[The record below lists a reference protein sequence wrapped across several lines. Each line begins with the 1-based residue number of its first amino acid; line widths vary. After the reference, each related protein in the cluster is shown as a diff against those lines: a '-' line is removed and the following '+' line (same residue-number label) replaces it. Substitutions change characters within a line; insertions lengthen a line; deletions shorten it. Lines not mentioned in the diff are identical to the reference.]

1 MRIARQEIRRARDA
15 GLVVRELSADDLRDP
30 ATRAR
35 LHAVSGDWMK
45 TKRVADR
52 QLRVYCRHFDP
63 DDLDQQLDGEV
74 RLFVAERRGG
84 QRPLAAT
91 MSEGGLALR
100 QAVAAAGNLNQV
112 PPQPQQ
118 DQAPEIEGFLLLD
131 PMYRD
136 DGKVFG
142 YVNSSNRMRPGANP
156 GTLKLLLDHVLELLR
171 AQDMDFLHLGL
182 TPFHHSK
189 RSAQHFPGGAAW
201 MDFGT
206 RFFFKLGNNLYAFK
220 RLAAAK
226 SKFGGGIADDGESYN
241 DPSVIMSHVYV
252 GHSVR
257 YPFLFLMDMY
267 GTFEYIGFVGDDILS
282 SIVKGLAP
290 PARKEAKPVL
300 QQVGKKELKRL
311 ASCGSLPSLSMAS
324 SVGGKGGALSMTE
337 GSGPLLVR
345 AASST
350 GGGGA
355 GLAGVTVLRA
365 RAQTVKGPR
374 PAKAA
379 GGSAAGAAGAG
390 ANNNSTSSKLQTM
403 TSAPAGC
410 SSSSSLSA
418 PPPPPLEPRK
428 SRPLALVP
436 SLPPVPGSP
445 HGGEEGED
453 GEEGHDLHS
462 SENAVAVVPAAED
475 GAAAAAAAP
484 LVKSSNSSSGVSL
497 TASATT
503 TMITTIF

>member
-1 MRIARQEIRRARDA
+1 MRIARQEIRRAREQ
-15 GLVVRELSADDLRDP
+15 GLVVRELKAEDLADP
-30 ATRAR
+30 ATRQR

-63 DDLDQQLDGEV
+63 EDLDQQLDGEV

-84 QRPLAAT
+84 PNAPLVAT

-100 QAVAAAGNLNQV
+100 Q
-112 PPQPQQ
+112 PMTTTTPQGKQTE
-118 DQAPEIEGFLLLD
+118 PEIEGFLLLD
-131 PMYRD
+131 PMYRE

-156 GTLKLLLDHVLELLR
+156 GTLKLLMDHVLELLR
-171 AQDMDFLHLGL
+171 AQDMEFLHLGL

-206 RFFFKLGNNLYAFK
+206 KFFFKLGNNLYAFK

-241 DPSVIMSHVYV
+241 DPAVIMSHVYV

-290 PARKEAKPVL
+290 PTKKEAKPVL
-300 QQVGKKELKRL
+300 QQVGKKELKKL
-311 ASCGSLPSLSMAS
+311 ASCGSLPSMAS
-324 SVGGKGGALSMTE
+324 SVGGLVATASSVGGGGKSVDGGA
-337 GSGPLLVR
+337 PALLVR
-345 AASST
+345 AAAASS
-350 GGGGA
+350 GGGA
-355 GLAGVTVLRA
+355 GAPAGVTVLRA
-365 RAQTVKGPR
+365 RAQAVEGPKPPKTPAASASAVPPR
-374 PAKAA
+374 PPR
-379 GGSAAGAAGAG
+379 
-390 ANNNSTSSKLQTM
+390 LQTM

-410 SSSSSLSA
+410 AVEQPSQQQVPA
-418 PPPPPLEPRK
+418 VPVLERRK
-428 SRPLALVP
+428 SRPLSLVP

-445 HGGEEGED
+445 SAPAAVATAGLHASED
-453 GEEGHDLHS
+453 
-462 SENAVAVVPAAED
+462 AVAVVPDDDDEPD
-475 GAAAAAAAP
+475 AAAP

-497 TASATT
+497 TANAAT
-503 TMITTIF
+503 MMF